1 MANVNFYRCKICCK
15 KCRVKNKCKNIETF
29 FVFYAN
35 KLNSNLLKFS
45 VGRKQEE
52 EKDTKIYYVH
62 SNTSGL
68 VSEYMHYFNDFPNK
82 KYSSKCES
90 FGVLNKPVQN
100 LNESKSLH
108 SNLFTII
115 KCSHLYIFKEWYF
128 DTNFLQTYVWSID
141 PKRTKFISTTTLQRR
156 NVMLV

>member
-1 MANVNFYRCKICCK
+1 MHKYWK
-15 KCRVKNKCKNIETF
+15 F

-35 KLNSNLLKFS
+35 KLNSNRLKFS

-82 KYSSKCES
+82 KYSSKYES
-90 FGVLNKPVQN
+90 FGVLNKPDQN

-108 SNLFTII
+108 SYLFTII
-115 KCSHLYIFKEWYF
+115 KLSFLFILKKRYF
-128 DTNFLQTYVWSID
+128 DTNNNVFCISWENTIIIKICW
-141 PKRTKFISTTTLQRR
+141 KFKIKY
-156 NVMLV
+156 NVKYG

>member
-1 MANVNFYRCKICCK
+1 MQKYWNFS
-15 KCRVKNKCKNIETF
+15 
-29 FVFYAN
+29 VFYAN

-45 VGRKQEE
+45 VGREQEE

-108 SNLFTII
+108 SYLFAII
-115 KCSHLYIFKEWYF
+115 KYLFLITLKEGYF
-128 DTNFLQTYVWSID
+128 DRNFVQPNIGWSL
-141 PKRTKFISTTTLQRR
+141 TE
-156 NVMLV
+156 